1 MTACIFQCLL
11 STCPELLVCYSEPRI
26 AQHLSSWCVTASVA
40 TPAGAQRAA
49 VLGWVQAIEVAFTK
63 TYSLVN
69 TRICP
74 GAGPELLHACLLG
87 TLGVVKELAGR
98 QAGELAET
106 LAGAARVLMSK
117 LQELASSSLSLGL
130 PGDPLS
136 QVRTEFECCYFCCF
150 CGV

>member
-1 MTACIFQCLL
+1 
-11 STCPELLVCYSEPRI
+11 
-26 AQHLSSWCVTASVA
+26 
-40 TPAGAQRAA
+40 
-49 VLGWVQAIEVAFTK
+49 VLGWVQATEVAFTK
-63 TYSLVN
+63 TYTLVN
-69 TRICP
+69 TRTCP

-87 TLGVVKELAGR
+87 TLSLVKELAGK

-136 QVRTEFECCYFCCF
+136 QVCSCLAEFKYCYCCYFAAESLTVAALAYLACSGDRKKLMNEDVMHAVHSHVSKSVCS
-150 CGV
+150 

>member
-1 MTACIFQCLL
+1 
-11 STCPELLVCYSEPRI
+11 
-26 AQHLSSWCVTASVA
+26 
-40 TPAGAQRAA
+40 

-63 TYSLVN
+63 TYTLVN

-87 TLGVVKELAGR
+87 TLGLVKELAGK

-136 QVRTEFECCYFCCF
+136 QVCCLLFECCYFWYATHMLQNTS
-150 CGV
+150 GALHILI